1 MNEYALKLYGWCE
14 PLASVAQSQC
24 NARSVFIGSRH
35 RPSMTTC
42 FGQYQTILFSDRYA
56 ACGTKRTCLEWSRD
70 RRTAGIRVSI
80 RVLYGR
86 SYLCGGWQFG
96 LVVTRW
102 SRST

>member
-42 FGQYQTILFSDRYA
+42 FGQYQTILLSDGYA
-56 ACGTKRTCLEWSRD
+56 ACGMKRTCLEWSRD
-70 RRTAGIRVSI
+70 RRASPLVLASTKLYCLVTGMLRVA
-80 RVLYGR
+80 RR
-86 SYLCGGWQFG
+86 E
-96 LVVTRW
+96 RA
-102 SRST
+102 